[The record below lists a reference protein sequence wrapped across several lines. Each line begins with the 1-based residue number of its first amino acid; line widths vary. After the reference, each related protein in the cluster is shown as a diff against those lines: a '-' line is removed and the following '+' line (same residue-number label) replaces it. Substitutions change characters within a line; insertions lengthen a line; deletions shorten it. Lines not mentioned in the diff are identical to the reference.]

1 MRQLL
6 SLLLELIR
14 RLYPEEDPVVRRG
27 QMMYQMMYQE
37 VAGLPTVSLA
47 LGTAAGW
54 LAAGSWSV
62 RMVACV

>member
-1 MRQLL
+1 
-6 SLLLELIR
+6 
-14 RLYPEEDPVVRRG
+14 
-27 QMMYQMMYQE
+27 MMYQMMYQE